1 MSLPKEE
8 ATESRALAT
17 LNKVFGHPHFV
28 GKQREVICHVAD
40 GGDALALMPTG
51 GGKSLCYQIPAL
63 LRPGCAVVASPLI
76 ALMKDQVDALRQFD
90 VRADF
95 LNSSQTAKE
104 AAEVEGRLQN
114 GELDLLY
121 VAPERLMTG
130 RCLKMLD
137 RAELSLFAID
147 EAHCVSQWGHD
158 FRPEYLRLGGLAER
172 FPHAPRLALTATAD
186 DRTRAEIIDKLKLQE
201 GKVFIASFD
210 RPNLFFSIVRRDNAR
225 QQLLDFYRARHEGH
239 AGIVYCM
246 SRRKTE
252 ETAEFLQREGL
263 PAVPYHA
270 GMSAKMRQ
278 DYQDKFI
285 HEDGTVIVATI
296 AFGMGINK
304 PDVRF
309 VAHLDLPK
317 NIEGYYQEAGRA
329 GRDGLPADAL
339 LLYGLGDA
347 MTLRQMIDDSAA
359 PTAVRDLQKQKLQ
372 ALLALC
378 ESTGCRR
385 HDVLKYFGE
394 EYSPPCDKCDN
405 CVSPPKLREGGET
418 AKKLLSCVYRTR
430 ERFGVGHVVDILL
443 GKRTEKVEKFGH
455 AELSTFGIG
464 GELSAKEWRSAA
476 RQLIAAD
483 MLSSNAERYG
493 ALTLNEESWKVMRG
507 EREVFFRQ
515 EEPRRPKAKARAAD
529 DSSAPKHSAAA
540 AEIIEPL
547 NEEQAQTFDSLR
559 ELRMTLAKRQGVP
572 AYVIFHDKVLLAM
585 SRNRPQSEE
594 ELVQISGVGAAKAAR
609 YGDDFLKLLRKG

>member
-1 MSLPKEE
+1 MSLPKEEGE

-104 AAEVEGRLQN
+104 AAEVEERLQN

-130 RCLKMLD
+130 RCLNMLD
-137 RAELSLFAID
+137 RAKLALFAID

-158 FRPEYLRLGGLAER
+158 FRPEYLELGRLAER

-186 DRTRAEIIDKLKLQE
+186 DRTRAEIIDKLKLQQ

-246 SRRKTE
+246 SQRKTE

-270 GMSAKMRQ
+270 GMSPKMRQ
-278 DYQDKFI
+278 EHQDKFI

-309 VAHLDLPK
+309 VAHFDLPK

-329 GRDGLPADAL
+329 GRDGLPAEAF

-347 MTLRQMIDDSAA
+347 MMLRKWIDDSTA
-359 PTAVRDLQKQKLQ
+359 PMEVCDVQRQKLQ
-372 ALLALC
+372 ALLAMC
-378 ESTGCRR
+378 ESNGCRR

-394 EYSPPCDKCDN
+394 EYSPPCNKCDN
-405 CVSPPKLREGGET
+405 CVSPPKLWDGSEA
-418 AKKLLSCVYRTR
+418 AKKLLSCIYRTK
-430 ERFGVGHVVDILL
+430 ERFGVGHVADVLL
-443 GKRTEKVEKFGH
+443 GKRTDRVQRLGH
-455 AELSTFGIG
+455 AKLSTFGIG
-464 GELSAKEWRSAA
+464 GELSEKEWRSAGL
-476 RQLIAAD
+476 QLIAAG
-483 MLSSNAERYG
+483 MLLSDG
-493 ALTLNEESWKVMRG
+493 HGVLTLNEESWKVMRG
-507 EREVFFRQ
+507 EREVFFRK
-515 EEPRRPKAKARAAD
+515 EKPRPPKTKTRAA
-529 DSSAPKHSAAA
+529 SFTPKHSAAA
-540 AEIIEPL
+540 AEMVEPL
-547 NEEQAQTFDSLR
+547 SEEQAQTFDSLR